1 MACEIQVPKPT
12 TPRPPRNPPDTSATF
27 EDEVLQII
35 EQLYLY
41 TYNIYIYIYILYICI
56 HVVIQYHCITFP
68 PHNPKVNN
76 QCKKGVNKTTCPP
89 ALRGSGG
96 P

>member
-12 TPRPPRNPPDTSATF
+12 TPRPPRNPPDTSATL

-41 TYNIYIYIYILYICI
+41 TYNNIYIKDVYMYIYIYTL
-56 HVVIQYHCITFP
+56 
-68 PHNPKVNN
+68 
-76 QCKKGVNKTTCPP
+76 
-89 ALRGSGG
+89 
-96 P
+96 